1 MKKIMML
8 MMAVLMFGAMV
19 GLNVEAQEK
28 WPNGQQKWPEKV
40 RIGLIPTE
48 GNADTLKRFIPLMKH
63 LEKELGIKV
72 EAVSANDY
80 AGVINA
86 MAGKHIEFAYFGP
99 KSYTEA
105 AEKAGAE
112 AVVLEKNK
120 AGEPGYYGVIIT
132 HKDSGIKTLQDAKGK
147 TFAFTDPNS
156 TSGFLVPNVLFA
168 RDLKVR
174 PESYFSKVS
183 FSGSHGTSILMVYNK
198 KIQVA
203 ATNNIDLDRMHAKG
217 AINKND
223 FVTLWK
229 SELIP
234 GSPFVVRNDLPSSL
248 KAAFAGAMLKFNE
261 NKEGIETLQNGGFM
275 YVNDSTYNVIR
286 YLKRLKSQ
294 LQSKQ

>member
-1 MKKIMML
+1 MKKIMMIL
-8 MMAVLMFGAMV
+8 MVLMFGSIV
-19 GLNVEAQEK
+19 GINAEAQEK

-48 GNADTLKRFIPLMKH
+48 GNSDTIKRFIPLIKH

-72 EAVSANDY
+72 EPVSANDY
-80 AGVINA
+80 GGVITA

-120 AGEPGYYGVIIT
+120 AGEPGYYGMILA
-132 HKDSGIKTLQDAKGK
+132 HKDSGIKTLNDAKGK

-198 KIQVA
+198 KIEVA
-203 ATNNIDLDRMHAKG
+203 ATNNIDIDRMHEKG
-217 AINKND
+217 AVDKND
-223 FVTLWK
+223 FVVLWK

-234 GSPFVVRNDLPSSL
+234 GSPFVVRKDLPSSL
-248 KAAFAGAMLKFNE
+248 KVAFAGAMLKFNE
-261 NKEGIETLQNGGFM
+261 DKKGIETLQNGGFQ
-275 YVNDSTYNVIR
+275 YVNDSTYDVIR
-286 YLKRLKSQ
+286 YLKRLKKQ
-294 LQSKQ
+294 LQSQQN